1 MKRLSSILSVLAL
14 VFGTVSLSAQSH
26 VKIEGNSLTVDGKPF
41 TLLAGELHNSTTGSV
56 DGMAGVF
63 RRMADKHYRGKSGDP
78 QFDKDYFK
86 SSTGSTTTDGKQ
98 RTGQQKTWGQ
108 QQQQTRRTTTTREGV
123 TIIDERSQ
131 STQRKIF
138 AEDEGE
144 DVEFD
149 ES

>member
-1 MKRLSSILSVLAL
+1 MNFFLFVIAFLLIFLTVIVIIVLA
-14 VFGTVSLSAQSH
+14 FIRRG
-26 VKIEGNSLTVDGKPF
+26 VKKIKQAV
-41 TLLAGELHNSTTGSV
+41 TG
-56 DGMAGVF
+56 DYDDEETF

-108 QQQQTRRTTTTREGV
+108 QQQQTRRTTTTQEGV

-131 STQRKIF
+131 SNQRKIF

-144 DVEFD
+144 YVEFE